1 MLAMIKKGI
10 RGKLC
15 HSINRYAKAYKKY
28 MKDCGKNRE
37 ILRCKQ
43 FVWLGNVTKTAC
55 KWI

>member
-1 MLAMIKKGI
+1 MLVMIKKVI
-10 RGKLC
+10 RGGLC